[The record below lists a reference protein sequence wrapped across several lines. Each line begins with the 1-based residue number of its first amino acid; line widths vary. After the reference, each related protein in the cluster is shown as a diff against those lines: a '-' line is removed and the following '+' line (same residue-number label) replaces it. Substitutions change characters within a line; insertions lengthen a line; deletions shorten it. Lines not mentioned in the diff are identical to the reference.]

1 MIIWAHIISMLGTIA
16 SALAV
21 LMSPNILTV
30 ITFIMFA
37 ITAFILQKTNENE

>member
-1 MIIWAHIISMLGTIA
+1 MIIWAYIISMLGTIA
-16 SALAV
+16 SALAI

-37 ITAFILQKTNENE
+37 ITTFILQETNKNE